1 MNGQETTDPMVA
13 VAYDL
18 SVAKITCVQKVFF
31 LINRREGRESPHLDD
46 TPFDYNY
53 NFEFAGAKS
62 TMR

>member
-31 LINRREGRESPHLDD
+31 FDKSTGGERIPHLDD
-46 TPFDYNY
+46 TPFDYKY